1 MSQEPAFERFQ
12 QLLERL
18 ERGEG
23 TLEELR
29 AAEPAELVA
38 LLELVHQL
46 RATATPP
53 PDPTAALARAR
64 QRVLA
69 AVEPVPVAM
78 PVKPPAPQAVSRP
91 VRRRWPAWSELFP
104 RRLQPA
110 WALALLVVVLLGMM
124 TLGGVR
130 VAAAAL
136 PGEPLYPLKRA
147 SETVALLLTLDPAA
161 RAERLAVLRERRLRE
176 IEAVLERGWQVQVD
190 YEAPLIGREG
200 AYWRVGPYLVEVA
213 DADLTQVPAGT
224 WLHVVG
230 TTGGDGIIRVS
241 RWSRVR
247 VPPPIPIVT
256 PTPLPTVTPTTTP
269 LPAGSSPEATP
280 TPTRRV
286 VLPPRRTPTPV
297 PTRPPT
303 ATRRLPT
310 ATPTTTPTLTATAV
324 ILAHTGTLT
333 VLESRRLVVGGLEFV
348 PAPGW
353 EPAAI
358 PLGSQVRVRYFVAA
372 DGTRVAIGLDLL
384 STPAPTPQPA
394 VIVVRGEVTALSA
407 TAIVVNGMHFRITTR
422 TAIIGDLSEGVEAVV
437 TGHEEDGTLIADR
450 IEVIDLPR
458 VVFDGIITSITDHL
472 LVIGG
477 QLVDIRRA
485 VVEGTPVVGAL
496 ARVSGRLRADGVI
509 LADRVVVEA
518 PTATPSPTAEPPT
531 STPSPTAEPP
541 TSTPSPTAEPP
552 TSTPSPTAEP
562 PTPTPVPTAEPPTA
576 TPVPT
581 EALSSRIIR

>member
-1 MSQEPAFERFQ
+1 MSQEPVFERFQ

-23 TLEELR
+23 TLEEWR
-29 AAEPAELVA
+29 AGEPAELIA

-69 AVEPVPVAM
+69 AVEPAPAAV
-78 PVKPPAPQAVSRP
+78 PVKPKAVPGPA
-91 VRRRWPAWSELFP
+91 RRRWPAWQELFP
-104 RRLQPA
+104 RVLQPA
-110 WALALLVVVLLGMM
+110 WALALLVVVLLGLM
-124 TLGGVR
+124 TFGGVR

-147 SETVALLLTLDPAA
+147 SETVGLLLTLDPAA
-161 RAERLAVLRERRLRE
+161 RAERLALLRERRLRE

-200 AYWRVGPYLVEVA
+200 AYWRVGPYLLEVS
-213 DADLTQVPAGT
+213 DTDLAQVPAGT

-241 RWSRVR
+241 RWSQVR
-247 VPPPIPIVT
+247 VPPPIPIFT
-256 PTPLPTVTPTTTP
+256 PTPLPTATPTATL
-269 LPAGSSPEATP
+269 LPAGSGPEATP

-333 VLESRRLVVGGLEFV
+333 VLESHRLVVGGLEFV

-353 EPAAI
+353 EPTAI

-372 DGTRVAIGLDLL
+372 DGTRVAIGVDLL
-384 STPAPTPQPA
+384 STPAPTPQPV

-407 TAIVVNGMHFRITTR
+407 TALVVNGVRFRITTR
-422 TAIIGDLSEGVEAVV
+422 TEIIGDLSEGVEAVV
-437 TGHEEDGTLIADR
+437 TGHEEDGILIADR

-458 VVFDGIITSITDHL
+458 VAFDGIITSISDHR

-477 QLVDIRRA
+477 QIVDIRRA
-485 VVEGTPVVGAL
+485 VVEGTPVIGAF
-496 ARVSGRLRADGVI
+496 ARVSGRLRADGVV
-509 LADRVVVEA
+509 LADRVVIEA
-518 PTATPSPTAEPPT
+518 PTATPTPVPTEEPPT
-531 STPSPTAEPP
+531 STPVPTEEPP
-541 TSTPSPTAEPP
+541 TSTPVPTEEPP
-552 TSTPSPTAEP
+552 TSTPVPTEEP
-562 PTPTPVPTAEPPTA
+562 PTPVS
-576 TPVPT
+576 T
-581 EALSSRIIR
+581 EAFSSRTIR